1 LTARH
6 KPRLEPVTSWLLR
19 HRPQARLSL
28 QMTIAGLAAFTAAH
42 LLSLTQ
48 VYWAVLTAVI
58 VTQAS
63 VGGSLKASF
72 DRFFGTI
79 GGAAWGVAVSVSLPH
94 ATVPTMGIALAVAL
108 IPLSAVVAL
117 SPRYRIAPVTAAI
130 VLLGTPAA
138 DGVIEAA
145 LDRVFEIGLGS
156 VVALAVALAVRPSRA
171 HLLLFAAARDVLT
184 EMSELTGILLSGI
197 DSDSDV
203 MAIRGFHDRIRA
215 GIEGAVALADEA
227 ARERASHVADAP
239 DPEPLLRNL
248 RRLSHDLV
256 SIARTVTTALPEPV
270 RGRLAE
276 PAKAVAAAFAA
287 GLDGIGAALIA
298 GKPLPSLAPAVTA
311 AASYGAALQALRR
324 DGIIRA
330 LPDEDVE
337 RVYGLA
343 FALEQMRGNL
353 EELAARAREAIAAR

>member
-1 LTARH
+1 ML
-6 KPRLEPVTSWLLR
+6 KPVTGWLSR

-28 QMTIAGLAAFTAAH
+28 QMTIAGLAAFAAAH
-42 LLSLTQ
+42 LLGLAQ

-63 VGGSLKASF
+63 VGGSLKASL
-72 DRFFGTI
+72 DRFLGTI
-79 GGAAWGVAVSVSLPH
+79 GGAAWGVAVSVASPH
-94 ATVPTMGIALAVAL
+94 ATVPTMGVALAVAL
-108 IPLSAVVAL
+108 IPLAVVVAL
-117 SPRYRIAPVTAAI
+117 SPRYRVAPVTAAI

-145 LDRVFEIGLGS
+145 LNRVFEIGLGS
-156 VVALAVALAVRPSRA
+156 IVALAVALSVRLSRA
-171 HLLLFAAARDVLT
+171 HLLLFAAARDVLA
-184 EMSELTGILLSGI
+184 EMSELTKILLSGI
-197 DSDSDV
+197 DSDSDGV
-203 MAIRGFHDRIRA
+203 AIRGFHDRIRT
-215 GIEGAVALADEA
+215 GIEGAVALADEV
-227 ARERASHVADAP
+227 ARERASHIADAP
-239 DPEPLLRNL
+239 DPEPLVRDL

-256 SIARTVTTALPEPV
+256 SIARTLATALPELV

-276 PAKAVAAAFAA
+276 PAKAVAAAFVA
-287 GLDGIGAALIA
+287 GLDGIGAALVA
-298 GKPLPSLAPAVTA
+298 GKPAPSITQAATA
-311 AASYGAALQALRR
+311 AAAYGAALQALRR
-324 DGIIRA
+324 DGIVRA